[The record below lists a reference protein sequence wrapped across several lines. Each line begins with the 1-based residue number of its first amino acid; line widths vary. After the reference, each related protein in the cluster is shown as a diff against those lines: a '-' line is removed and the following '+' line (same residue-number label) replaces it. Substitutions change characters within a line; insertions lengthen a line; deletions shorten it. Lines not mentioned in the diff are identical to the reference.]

1 MNENSSSSVG
11 RWIDCAASLGREH
24 ADGHDGDRA
33 EQRDAGAVELQERQP
48 AEDHPEVDDDEDGDD
63 GGGHREARAL
73 QAAKIACM
81 RRAPSVSAAGPG
93 WRMSADLIS
102 CSSPSRTAGT
112 STQPGRAATRAPPE
126 S

>member
-1 MNENSSSSVG
+1 MD
-11 RWIDCAASLGREH
+11 RQCRLLGREH
-24 ADGHDGDRA
+24 AERHERDRA
-33 EQRDAGAVELQERQP
+33 EQRDAGAVELHERQS
-48 AEDHPEVDDDEDGDD
+48 AEDHPEIDDDEDRDD
-63 GGGHREARAL
+63 DLGHRGARAL

-81 RRAPSVSAAGPG
+81 RRTPSVSAAGPG